1 MTSISLAAILLTAMA
16 PAPKGSASA
25 GDWPQWR
32 GPNRDGHSTST
43 GLLQKWPEGG
53 PKLVYKMDKIGA
65 GYGSPAIAAGKLII
79 MGTENLSKEK
89 TDGDTEVVFCL
100 DPLTGKQI
108 WKTPIGD
115 VQKFD
120 RGGGSRGTPTID
132 GDSVYVLDPKG
143 VLVCLKVADG
153 TKVWSTDLMS
163 KEIGGGRPGWGFSES
178 VLVDGNNVICTPG
191 GGKGTLAALDKKNG
205 NVVWRSEGIKDP
217 AGYSSIII
225 AELEGVKH
233 YIQQSMK
240 GTFGV
245 NPADGKVLWNVI
257 NKAYAVA
264 VAPTPVF
271 YKDHVFATAGYGAG
285 CKLIKLSKSEAGI
298 KAEEIYD
305 SKIIAN
311 HHGGVVQ
318 VDDYLYGSNERKW
331 ICLKFVTTSTSP
343 AAEWISD
350 KQDKGSVSYAD
361 GCLYTY
367 GESKG
372 EVVLVKA
379 DPKDWKEAGR
389 FTVPEKSELRPKS
402 GRYWA
407 HPVIANGKL
416 YLRDHEWL
424 FCYDVTGKE

>member
-1 MTSISLAAILLTAMA
+1 VL
-16 PAPKGSASA
+16 
-25 GDWPQWR
+25 
-32 GPNRDGHSTST
+32 
-43 GLLQKWPEGG
+43 
-53 PKLVYKMDKIGA
+53 
-65 GYGSPAIAAGKLII
+65 
-79 MGTENLSKEK
+79 
-89 TDGDTEVVFCL
+89 CL
-100 DPLTGKQI
+100 DAVTGKEV
-108 WKTPIGD
+108 WRTPIGC
-115 VQKFD
+115 VGKFD
-120 RGGGSRGTPTID
+120 RGSGSRGTPTID
-132 GDSVYVLDPKG
+132 GDLVFVIEPKG
-143 VLVCLKVADG
+143 ELFCLNVADG
-153 TKVWSTDLMS
+153 KKVWSKDLLS
-163 KEIGGGRPGWGFSES
+163 KDFGGGRPFWGFSES
-178 VLVDGNNVICTPG
+178 VLIDGDKLICTPG
-191 GGKGTLAALDKKNG
+191 GSKGTLAALDKKNG
-205 NVVWRSEGIKDP
+205 NVLWRSEGIKDP

-245 NPADGKVLWNVI
+245 NPADGKVLWNVE
-257 NKAYAVA
+257 NKAYKVA

-285 CKLIKLSKSEAGI
+285 CKLIKLSKNKDGI

-305 SKIIAN
+305 SKVIAN

-331 ICLKFVTTSTSP
+331 ICLKFLTTATSP
-343 AAEWISD
+343 SPEWISD

-361 GCLYTY
+361 GYLYTY
-367 GESKG
+367 GEGKG

-389 FTVPEKSELRPKS
+389 FTVPEKSQFRKAGL
-402 GRYWA
+402 YWA